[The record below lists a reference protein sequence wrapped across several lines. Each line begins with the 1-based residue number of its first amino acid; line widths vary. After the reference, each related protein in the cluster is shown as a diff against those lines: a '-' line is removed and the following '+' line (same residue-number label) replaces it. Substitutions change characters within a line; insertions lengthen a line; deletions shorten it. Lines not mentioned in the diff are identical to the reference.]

1 MEGVGLESQGMKG
14 IVRII
19 ALALAAT
26 TFFAGAVAAAEEAP
40 SPRDE
45 YVAKVEPIC
54 EANTVA
60 NKRILKNVRV
70 RARSKNPKQ
79 VKKAGGQFIHAS
91 AAFGSTVRKI
101 AAVPRPPED
110 EARLG
115 RWIEHL
121 RIVKANLRHLGKAL
135 KRLEK
140 IKAAHEAIRVERS
153 GNAANNVGFA
163 FGFRYCRI
171 TPSRFT

>member
-1 MEGVGLESQGMKG
+1 MKG

-19 ALALAAT
+19 ALALAVT
-26 TFFAGAVAAAEEAP
+26 TFCAGAVATAEEPP

-54 EANTVA
+54 EANTLA
-60 NKRILKNVRV
+60 NKRILDDVRA
-70 RARSKNPKQ
+70 RARSKDPEQ
-79 VKKAGGQFIHAS
+79 VKLAGSQFIHAS
-91 AAFGSTVRKI
+91 AAFGSTVGKI

-110 EARLG
+110 EARLL
-115 RWIEHL
+115 RWVEHL
-121 RIVKANLRHLGKAL
+121 RIVQTNLRHLGKAL
-135 KRLEK
+135 TRLEK

>member
-1 MEGVGLESQGMKG
+1 M
-14 IVRII
+14 
-19 ALALAAT
+19 
-26 TFFAGAVAAAEEAP
+26 FFAVATVAAEEAP

-54 EANTVA
+54 EANTLA
-60 NKRILKNVRV
+60 NKRILANVRTK
-70 RARSKNPKQ
+70 AHSRSPKQ
-79 VKKAGGQFIHAS
+79 VEEAGRQFIHAA
-91 AAFGSTVRKI
+91 AAFGSTVSRI
-101 AAVPRPPED
+101 AAVPPPPED

-121 RIVKANLRHLGKAL
+121 RIVQANLRHLGKTL
-135 KRLEK
+135 QKLEK

-163 FGFRYCRI
+163 FHFRYCRI

>member
-1 MEGVGLESQGMKG
+1 MKG

-40 SPRDE
+40 APRDE
-45 YVAKVEPIC
+45 YVAAVEPIC

-60 NKRILKNVRV
+60 NKRILKNVRTK
-70 RARSKNPKQ
+70 ARSKSDEQ
-79 VKKAGGQFIHAS
+79 VKRAGAQFIHAS
-91 AAFGSTVRKI
+91 AAFGATVTKI
-101 AAVPRPPED
+101 AAVPQPPED

-121 RIVKANLRHLGKAL
+121 RIVQKNLRHLGMAL

-153 GNAANNVGFA
+153 GNAANNVGFT
-163 FGFRYCRI
+163 FHFRYCRI
-171 TPSRFT
+171 TPSRFS

>member
-1 MEGVGLESQGMKG
+1 
-14 IVRII
+14 VRGNASRILLLA
-19 ALALAAT
+19 ALALAALLAP
-26 TFFAGAVAAAEEAP
+26 AGASAEEDP
-40 SPRDE
+40 SPRSE

-60 NKRILKNVRV
+60 NKRILKNVKV
-70 RARSKNPKQ
+70 KARSRSPKQ
-79 VKKAGGQFIHAS
+79 VKRAGSQFIHAS
-91 AAFGSTVRKI
+91 AAFGSTVDKI
-101 AAVPRPPED
+101 EAVPRPAED
-110 EARLG
+110 DVRLT

-121 RIVKANLRHLGKAL
+121 RIVQKNLGNLGRAL
-135 KRLEK
+135 KRVDK